1 MADTNAGDGPL
12 STSSVAAL
20 SGYSVQQIRNL
31 EALGVIAPARRA
43 ANGYRRFS
51 HHHVRD
57 LRVYRDLAT
66 AVGPVRARRVLRD
79 VRALPRDQAAALL
92 SSLHT
97 GLKEE
102 RDEALAA
109 QQALRMI
116 RAEAAVDAEPTAAD
130 TMTITELAGALGVR
144 ASTLRFWEKAGLVR
158 PERIETRAGTARRYP
173 VTAIREAR
181 ITAALRA
188 AGYRIP
194 DVHATMTAIRRL
206 GAVDDPLESLRSRV
220 DAIARRTLALLRAG
234 AAAADIIAPGGQE
247 FASPPEGGDP
257 GVHPRAD
264 LIRAVS
270 P

>member
-1 MADTNAGDGPL
+1 MEGSRLVGTKAADEPL
-12 STSSVAAL
+12 RTSSVAAL
-20 SGYSVQQIRNL
+20 SGYSVQQVRDL
-31 EALGVIAPARRA
+31 EALGVISPARRA
-43 ANGYRRFS
+43 ANGYRCFAR
-51 HHHVRD
+51 HHVRD

-66 AVGPVRARRVLRD
+66 AVGPVRARQVLRD
-79 VRALPRDQAAALL
+79 IRTLPRDRAAALM

-97 GLKEE
+97 VLQKE

-109 QQALRMI
+109 QRALRMI
-116 RAEAAVDAEPTAAD
+116 RAEASVDAEPTVED
-130 TMTITELAGALGVR
+130 SMTITELAGALGVR

-173 VTAIREAR
+173 LAAIREAR

-206 GAVDDPLESLRSRV
+206 AAVDDPLESLRSRV

-234 AAAADIIAPGGQE
+234 AAVADII
-247 FASPPEGGDP
+247 SPDG
-257 GVHPRAD
+257 
-264 LIRAVS
+264 
-270 P
+270 